1 MGVDRTNSAGFVLS
15 PARSQG
21 LCSGVSP
28 GLCSLGA
35 RPCLA
40 AEGHPPNL
48 RWRSALALRR
58 SPLLVTLP
66 AAGTWRFLS
75 QGFPPV
81 LLPHFSALVSAFCAI
96 SCAFLSGYFAFP
108 VSRTGRETGM
118 RVLYHKSVPLN
129 SPGFVNFL
137 AGGKRAGPFRGPR
150 SSQTLPF
157 LSPWAAGRRFGS
169 APGRQSSLP
178 PSAPGA
184 CRCSGP
190 GTGAGR

>member
-35 RPCLA
+35 RPCPA

-48 RWRSALALRR
+48 RWRSASALRR

-137 AGGKRAGPFRGPR
+137 AGGKRAGA
-150 SSQTLPF
+150 LPG
-157 LSPWAAGRRFGS
+157 SPLFADVVF
-169 APGRQSSLP
+169 PQ
-178 PSAPGA
+178 PSGCWP
-184 CRCSGP
+184 
-190 GTGAGR
+190 